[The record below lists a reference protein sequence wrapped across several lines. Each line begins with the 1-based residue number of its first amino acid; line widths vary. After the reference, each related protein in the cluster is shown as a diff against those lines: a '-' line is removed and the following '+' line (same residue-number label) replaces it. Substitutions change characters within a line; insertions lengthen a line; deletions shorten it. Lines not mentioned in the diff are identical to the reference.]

1 MEHITTAS
9 QFEKTDAVEALANGI
24 AHDVNNLLTTIKGHA
39 SIMLNNVSP
48 TDPLYNHIFEIL
60 SSVEQGS
67 DLANQ
72 LLGFAM
78 ADEVYL
84 TRIDANR
91 LVRSVVET
99 FNLEGRRIIL
109 DVSLNAKPLIIKG
122 DSKKIK
128 QVVTAIIN
136 NALQAMPKGGK
147 LSVHTEAAA
156 ILNGTADAFGL
167 ESGFFCKITIS
178 DTGIGMNSDTLEKIF
193 KAFYSHNHK
202 QFPEKKGL
210 GLTFAKKIVKHH
222 NGVIDV
228 WSSLNVGSSF
238 SIILPLAEDYHHLDD
253 MPSAQEELKLG
264 HESVLLVDDEQRI
277 LDVGRTICK
286 ALGYTVF
293 TAASGRDALKIYA
306 KKKNDINVV
315 VLDMIMPGMD
325 GLDVFIALK
334 KINPDIKVLLST
346 GYAIDENAQEMLR
359 QGCKGYILKP
369 YSMLDFSHKLREVL
383 G

>member
-1 MEHITTAS
+1 MEHITTAN

-24 AHDVNNLLTTIKGHA
+24 AHDVNNLLTAIKAHA
-39 SIMLNNVSP
+39 SMMLNNVNP
-48 TDPLYNHIFEIL
+48 TDPLYNHIIEIL
-60 SSVEQGS
+60 SSVDKGS

-78 ADEVYL
+78 ADEIYL
-84 TRIDANR
+84 TRMDVNR

-99 FNLEGRRIIL
+99 LNLKGQRIIL
-109 DVSLNAKPLIIKG
+109 DVSLDAKPLIIKG
-122 DSKKIK
+122 DPEKIK
-128 QVVTAIIN
+128 QVVSALIS
-136 NALQAMPKGGK
+136 NALQAMPEGGK
-147 LSVHTEAAA
+147 LSVRTEADA
-156 ILNGTADAFGL
+156 ILNGTAESFGL

-178 DTGIGMNSDTLEKIF
+178 DTGIGMDGDTLEKIF
-193 KAFYSHNHK
+193 KAFYSHDHK

-238 SIILPLAEDYHHLDD
+238 SIILPLAEHKHLDD

-293 TAASGRDALKIYA
+293 TAASGKDALKIYA
-306 KKKNDINVV
+306 EKKNDINVV

-325 GLDVFIALK
+325 GLDVFLALK

-346 GYAIDENAQEMLR
+346 GYAIDENAQEMLK

-369 YSMLDFSHKLREVL
+369 YSVVDFSHKLREVL